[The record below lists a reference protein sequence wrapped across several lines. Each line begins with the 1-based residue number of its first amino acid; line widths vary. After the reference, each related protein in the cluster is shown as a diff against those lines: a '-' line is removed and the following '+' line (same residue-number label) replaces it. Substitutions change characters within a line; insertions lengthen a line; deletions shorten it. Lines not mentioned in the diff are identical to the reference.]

1 MLTTGA
7 PTCYS
12 GENNNQEV
20 HRNEDSKSEIPRTI
34 PMDNRISGK
43 NKIQTK
49 NQTHLHKRQRGIG
62 KSNRFGEYKTP
73 KKFIECF
80 MDSQPNVV
88 KFILA
93 HEFIHLI
100 QEELFSLY
108 RALLPKCY
116 KPVVLL
122 QELRANINGAALAGL
137 LNEEFRETQILLW
150 IYEGNMRKQ
159 LTYERGYPSRMQN
172 IKFAC
177 KYNRYNDEAAYELIN
192 DYYAV
197 SSGPMNSVGP
207 TKSF

>member
-1 MLTTGA
+1 MKI
-7 PTCYS
+7 P
-12 GENNNQEV
+12 NQKYPELYQWITEFQEKTKFK
-20 HRNEDSKSEIPRTI
+20 R
-34 PMDNRISGK
+34 
-43 NKIQTK
+43 KIKLIYTNDKGGLGRVTALGNIKLQ
-49 NQTHLHKRQRGIG
+49 
-62 KSNRFGEYKTP
+62 

-108 RALLPKCY
+108 RVLLPKCY

-159 LTYERGYPSRMQN
+159 LTYECGYPSRIQN

-177 KYNRYNDEAAYELIN
+177 KYNRYNDEAGYELIN